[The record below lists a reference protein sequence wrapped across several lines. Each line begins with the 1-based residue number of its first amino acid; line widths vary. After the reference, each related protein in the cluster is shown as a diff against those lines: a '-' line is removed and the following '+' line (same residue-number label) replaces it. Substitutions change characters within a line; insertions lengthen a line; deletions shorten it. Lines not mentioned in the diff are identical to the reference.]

1 MWKPLSL
8 TFLILIAILNQEIK
22 AQTTK
27 DEIIVKSSKL
37 QVDGIYGAETY
48 TINKDDIQNSTSE
61 SIVDLITQYPG
72 VKKQFDIY
80 GTGFGIGSRIDIR
93 GFADTARDNTAILI
107 NGQKLTLGDM
117 SLVDLSIIPMDS
129 IQRIEITKG
138 NNSVLY
144 GNNSSAG
151 TINIITDTLP
161 GQKDSLFAKFTA
173 GSFGKYEGALSGT
186 KTAGI
191 YSITGNTNF
200 ISTNGFRR
208 NNALSQ
214 RNGSIEF
221 KGVTENLSYHFNVL
235 AHNQFLELPG
245 TRSVVTLRSDPR
257 GTGTPTQFNQRN
269 GYKTFY
275 GLNYSP
281 INDHEVVIDG
291 SYSFDKSQA
300 NMGEFSDTEIY
311 NYQISPRYLFKY
323 EINQIDIDN
332 IIGLDLIYA
341 NYYSDRM
348 QSDGAYYYTNFK
360 MTDKTAALYFNSNV
374 KLNSENKFSVG
385 ARYHGN
391 WLRASNSVTPGS
403 YYGGTYT
410 DKSPESFSNPQ
421 FAYHLG
427 YEYKLNNHN
436 IISTKIGR
444 SFRYPNLDER
454 IGLGSGFTN
463 STSFKLG
470 PQKSHDFEFSH
481 KLSFDSF
488 NITTTLYYMRLRSEI
503 STTDNSFY
511 NRNLAPTERY
521 GIENNFKYS
530 FMENL
535 NIENAFTLTQ
545 AKFRGGDRN
554 ENDLPGVPAFVDS
567 LQINYSP
574 LQNLSTYFNFYYQS
588 SSRPLND
595 FRNYQIVQKGYHTL
609 NVGFVGN
616 FKGYKASLA
625 LNNLQ
630 DKIHYNYAVGSG
642 SGVYHTVSY
651 YPLPGFN
658 TLFKISKEF

>member
-8 TFLILIAILNQEIK
+8 TFVILIASLNQEIK

-200 ISTNGFRR
+200 ISTDGFRR

-221 KGVTENLSYHFNVL
+221 KGVTENLSYHLNVL

-257 GTGTPTQFNQRN
+257 GTSTPTQFNQRN

-281 INDHEVVIDG
+281 INL
-291 SYSFDKSQA
+291 S
-300 NMGEFSDTEIY
+300 
-311 NYQISPRYLFKY
+311 
-323 EINQIDIDN
+323 
-332 IIGLDLIYA
+332 LI
-341 NYYSDRM
+341 
-348 QSDGAYYYTNFK
+348 
-360 MTDKTAALYFNSNV
+360 
-374 KLNSENKFSVG
+374 
-385 ARYHGN
+385 H
-391 WLRASNSVTPGS
+391 
-403 YYGGTYT
+403 
-410 DKSPESFSNPQ
+410 
-421 FAYHLG
+421 
-427 YEYKLNNHN
+427 
-436 IISTKIGR
+436 I
-444 SFRYPNLDER
+444 
-454 IGLGSGFTN
+454 
-463 STSFKLG
+463 
-470 PQKSHDFEFSH
+470 
-481 KLSFDSF
+481 
-488 NITTTLYYMRLRSEI
+488 
-503 STTDNSFY
+503 
-511 NRNLAPTERY
+511 
-521 GIENNFKYS
+521 
-530 FMENL
+530 
-535 NIENAFTLTQ
+535 
-545 AKFRGGDRN
+545 
-554 ENDLPGVPAFVDS
+554 
-567 LQINYSP
+567 
-574 LQNLSTYFNFYYQS
+574 
-588 SSRPLND
+588 
-595 FRNYQIVQKGYHTL
+595 
-609 NVGFVGN
+609 
-616 FKGYKASLA
+616 
-625 LNNLQ
+625 
-630 DKIHYNYAVGSG
+630 
-642 SGVYHTVSY
+642 
-651 YPLPGFN
+651 
-658 TLFKISKEF
+658 

>member
-1 MWKPLSL
+1 MCNLIIIISAIFL
-8 TFLILIAILNQEIK
+8 TISFSEIK
-22 AQTTK
+22 AQSLN
-27 DEIIVKSSKL
+27 EEVIVQSSKL
-37 QVDGIYGAETY
+37 QSDGIFGAETY
-48 TINKDDIQNSTSE
+48 IIDKGDIQNSTSA
-61 SIVDLITQYPG
+61 SIVDLITKFPG

-80 GTGFGIGSRIDIR
+80 GTGFGVGSRIDIR

-151 TINIITDTLP
+151 TVNIITDMLP
-161 GQKDSLFAKFTA
+161 GQKDSLLTKFTV
-173 GSFGKYEGALSGT
+173 GSYGMFEGALSGT
-186 KTAGI
+186 KT
-191 YSITGNTNF
+191 SDLFSVTGNTNF
-200 ISTNGFRR
+200 ISTDGFRR

-214 RNGSIEF
+214 RNGSLEF
-221 KGVTENLSYHFNVL
+221 KGISENLSYHINVL

-257 GTGTPTQFNQRN
+257 GTSTPTQFNQRN
-269 GYKTFY
+269 GYKAFF
-275 GLNYSP
+275 GLSYSP
-281 INDHEVVIDG
+281 MNNHEIILDG

-311 NYQISPRYLFKY
+311 NYQISPRYLFQY
-323 EINQIDIDN
+323 NLNQIEFDN

-341 NYYSDRM
+341 DYYSDRM
-348 QSDGAYYYTNFK
+348 QSDGTYYYTNFK
-360 MTDKTAALYFNSNV
+360 MTDKTSAIYFNTNF
-374 KLNSENKFSVG
+374 KFNPKNRFSVG

-391 WLRASNSVTPGS
+391 WLRASNSVTPGA

-410 DKSPESFSNPQ
+410 DKSPESFFNPQ

-427 YEYKLNNHN
+427 YEYVINNYN
-436 IISTKIGR
+436 TISSKIGR

-463 STSFKLG
+463 STNFRLG
-470 PQKSHDFEFSH
+470 PQKSHDFEFGHNLNYENFKIS
-481 KLSFDSF
+481 
-488 NITTTLYYMRLRSEI
+488 TTFYYMRLRSEI

-521 GIENNFKYS
+521 GIENSIKYS
-530 FMENL
+530 FLNDFNVEND
-535 NIENAFTLTQ
+535 FTLTQ
-545 AKFRGGDRN
+545 AKFRGGERN
-554 ENDLPGVPAFVDS
+554 GNDLPGVPAFVNS
-567 LQINYSP
+567 FQINYSP
-574 LQNLSTYFNFYYQS
+574 VENVSTYFNVYYQS

-595 FRNYQIVQKGYHTL
+595 FRNFQIVQKGYHTL
-609 NVGFVGN
+609 NMGFVGN
-616 FKGYKASLA
+616 YKGFKVSLA

-630 DKIHYNYAVGSG
+630 DKIYYNYAVGSG